1 MPSGYN
7 RGHEVSFSPRDARVM
22 VAEPLEP
29 MVFEGSPRACVGR
42 RETFSAAHQLC
53 DPELSAEENH
63 ALYGQCVDLHGHNY
77 TLEVMVSGDINVH
90 GYVCD
95 LRALKQVIHD
105 RIIQH
110 VDHRDLNHAV
120 PWLVGLM
127 PTTEV
132 LAQAFWR
139 RLVDHIPEGR
149 LELVRVY
156 ETKKNFAECRR

>member
-1 MPSGYN
+1 VRRLHGAVARTGWSSAMNSGV
-7 RGHEVSFSPRDARVM
+7 R
-22 VAEPLEP
+22 
-29 MVFEGSPRACVGR
+29 VGR

-53 DPELSAEENH
+53 DPALSAEQNRERF
-63 ALYGQCVDLHGHNY
+63 GQCASVHGHNY
-77 TLEVMVSGDINVH
+77 TLEVVVGGAINAH

-95 LRALKQVIHD
+95 LRALKQVIHE
-105 RIIQH
+105 RIIAD

-120 PWLVGLM
+120 PWLAGLV

-156 ETKKNFAECRR
+156 ETKKNFAECRG